1 MKSHTHRWHV
11 SVSITGVLFGSQ
23 AFGALVLNIDEATN
37 DLLTITISGTFDETT
52 VGNLPGYLALKR
64 DWTGNEG
71 VNTEFFLSTPT
82 IALNTVM
89 IDSKTPS
96 TAISV
101 GNFSYGDSFLF
112 RNTDG
117 GGNDVT
123 DTAFAAGTTVSGT
136 VTFTG
141 TGIIDPTVVGE
152 LQLVSGFN
160 TGNTG
165 TSSDFARLEAVAS
178 PEPSSTFLLG
188 IGALAI
194 GLIRRRTE

>member
-11 SVSITGVLFGSQ
+11 SVSTAGVSFGSQ

-64 DWTGNEG
+64 NWTGNEG

-82 IALNTVM
+82 IAHDVM
-89 IDSKTPS
+89 IDSKSPS

-123 DTAFAAGTTVSGT
+123 GTAFAAGTTVSGT

>member
-1 MKSHTHRWHV
+1 MKSRTHRWHV
-11 SVSITGVLFGSQ
+11 SVSIAGVLFGSQ

-52 VGNLPGYLALKR
+52 VGDFPGYLALKR

-71 VNTEFFLSTPT
+71 VNTDFFLSTPT
-82 IALNTVM
+82 IAHTVM

-117 GGNDVT
+117 AGNDVT
-123 DTAFAAGTTVSGT
+123 GTAFAAGTTVSGT

-152 LQLVSGFN
+152 LQLVSGLNN
-160 TGNTG
+160 TPF
-165 TSSDFARLEAVAS
+165 DFARLEAVAS

>member
-11 SVSITGVLFGSQ
+11 SVSIAGVLFGSQ

-52 VGNLPGYLALKR
+52 VGDLPGYLALKR

-89 IDSKTPS
+89 IDSKSPS

-101 GNFSYGDSFLF
+101 DNLSYGDSFLF

-117 GGNDVT
+117 GGNNVT
-123 DTAFAAGTTVSGT
+123 GTAFAAGTTVSGT

-160 TGNTG
+160 TGT
-165 TSSDFARLEAVAS
+165 TSDFARLEAVAS

>member
-89 IDSKTPS
+89 IDSTTPS